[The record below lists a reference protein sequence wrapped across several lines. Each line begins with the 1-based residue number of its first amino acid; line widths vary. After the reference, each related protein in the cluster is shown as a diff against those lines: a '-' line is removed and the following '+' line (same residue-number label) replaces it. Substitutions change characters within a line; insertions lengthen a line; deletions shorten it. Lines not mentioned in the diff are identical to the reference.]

1 MKSVTIEHPKTAH
14 ESFKT
19 IREAENVSQVGDA
32 SKQKVKVKKKMKKF
46 WMKKM

>member
-14 ESFKT
+14 KSFKT

-32 SKQKVKVKKKMKKF
+32 GKQKDEKILDEKNVKINK
-46 WMKKM
+46 